1 MVATLVSNQVTAVF
15 ATALSALIPTLQFS
29 GLLQPVSTLDGAARA
44 IGSVWPASWFLH
56 LNVGA
61 FAKGLGWAGLW
72 PDIAALALFG
82 PALTLIAVAALR
94 GQER

>member
-1 MVATLVSNQVTAVF
+1 MRCLTFPAEA
-15 ATALSALIPTLQFS
+15 
-29 GLLQPVSTLDGAARA
+29 LLQPVSTLEGGARA
-44 IGSVWPASWFLH
+44 IGTFWPASWFLH

-72 PDIAALALFG
+72 PDVAALALFG
-82 PALTLIAVAALR
+82 PALVGLACLLLK